1 MENEMEQ
8 FETAAEETVAPVAE
22 VEEEIAPI
30 EQAAE
35 ESPMEIE
42 PAVDEPAPVKKKSTF
57 TVVLISVIATV
68 LVLALAVGLTVWV
81 LDGAD
86 VIDLDKLF
94 SQSEEPAEENE
105 TNPADAADQVVGTIG
120 EEKLTNSDLQVY
132 YQFNLLNLQNSE
144 YGYYLY
150 YYYGIDLT
158 QPLDTLIYDQTTGMT
173 WKDLIIDNAFS
184 SWHEITAMTMQ
195 AKEEGFALSAEDQQY
210 MATIPS
216 QLEEMAASGGYATV
230 DEMVKQDIGASASA
244 ESLQKFMEDQ
254 YFYTCYMTQL
264 QEKLTPTQEQI
275 DTYFAE
281 NEESLAAQGITKD
294 TCTVDVRHILIQPE
308 GGTADENGQVV
319 YTDEEWAA
327 AEKKAKEVLEQW
339 KNGEATEDTFA
350 ELAKEYSAD
359 GNASQGGIYTDVTKG
374 YMVETFD
381 AWIFD
386 AAREYGNVDIV
397 KTQFGY
403 HIMFFVGREYTWSAS
418 CSNLMLNDS
427 MQYAIDTA
435 KNKFPMETIMEN
447 VVLS

>member
-8 FETAAEETVAPVAE
+8 FETAAEEMVAPVAE

-30 EQAAE
+30 EQE
-35 ESPMEIE
+35 ESPVEM
-42 PAVDEPAPVKKKSTF
+42 ALAADEPAPVKKKSTF

-216 QLEEMAASGGYATV
+216 QLEEMAVSGGYATV

-447 VVLS
+447 VVLG

>member
-8 FETAAEETVAPVAE
+8 FETAAEETIAPVAE

-30 EQAAE
+30 EQE
-35 ESPMEIE
+35 ESPVEM
-42 PAVDEPAPVKKKSTF
+42 ALAADEPAPVKKKSTF

-94 SQSEEPAEENE
+94 SQSEEPAEEPE
-105 TNPADAADQVVGTIG
+105 TNSADAADQVVGTIG

-210 MATIPS
+210 MTTIPS

-447 VVLS
+447 VVLG